1 MVCYFDL
8 FLVLNW
14 GFTVWTLV
22 SFRLEKLN
30 FIISLQ
36 YVGFYALKV
45 QVCCFLLTF
54 LLVFSSVISFFT
66 ILFLESSTEFF
77 QKLVS
82 YIWFQKLLFFTD
94 YSFVIAIYWFYWY
107 IFSWDIISK
116 FKKVST
122 IPCLSVFYSS
132 LFVGW
137 LDLVILF
144 HWCISQMSGD
154 ILLSIQIYFY

>member
-1 MVCYFDL
+1 MVCYFVL

-14 GFTVWTLV
+14 GFIVWTLV

-30 FIISLQ
+30 LIISLQ

-45 QVCCFLLTF
+45 QVCCFDILICLF
-54 LLVFSSVISFFT
+54 FS
-66 ILFLESSTEFF
+66 
-77 QKLVS
+77 
-82 YIWFQKLLFFTD
+82 YKLLHNFISWIFNWIFSKIGIIYLISKTPFFTD
-94 YSFVIAIYWFYWY
+94 YSFVITIYWFYWY

-132 LFVGW
+132 LFAGW